1 MAMTLHVDIV
11 SAEAEI
17 FSGTATMVFA
27 PAEMGEVGI
36 APRHAPLLT
45 RLKPGEVRVQSQ
57 DGKEQSF
64 FVSGGMLEVQPHII
78 TVLADTAIRAADI
91 DEAHAMEAKTRAEKL
106 LATGQRTSIMRRR
119 RQSLPSPWRNWLP
132 SASCAKEQNDGAV
145 RRPQQG
151 CFLYLYHHGRGR
163 RGTGTVGPAYQ
174 LCTWRQT

>member
-106 LATGQRTSIMRRR
+106 LADRTADIDYAKAQAELA
-119 RQSLPSPWRNWLP
+119 QSMAQLAAIRKLRER
-132 SASCAKEQNDGAV
+132 AK
-145 RRPQQG
+145 
-151 CFLYLYHHGRGR
+151 
-163 RGTGTVGPAYQ
+163 
-174 LCTWRQT
+174 